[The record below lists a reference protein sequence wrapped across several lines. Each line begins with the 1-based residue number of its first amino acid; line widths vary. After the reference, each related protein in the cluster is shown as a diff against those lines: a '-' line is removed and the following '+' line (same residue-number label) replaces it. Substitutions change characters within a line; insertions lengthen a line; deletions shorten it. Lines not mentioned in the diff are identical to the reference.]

1 MLHVFQFQDA
11 TWRLDRPARCTIPFI
26 DLIRHDSVREL
37 YEGIYPT
44 RAEAYAAKGKIEAL
58 LASIEASRRDAE
70 AVMASEPDNGDR
82 FW

>member
-11 TWRLDRPARCTIPFI
+11 SWRIDRPTRCKIPYA

-37 YEGIYPT
+37 YEGIYST
-44 RAEAYAAKGKIEAL
+44 EAEARAAKRKIEDL
-58 LASIEASRRDAE
+58 LASIEANRRDAE

>member
-11 TWRLDRPARCTIPFI
+11 SWRIDRPTRCKIAYADI
-26 DLIRHDSVREL
+26 IRHDSTREL
-37 YEGIYPT
+37 YEGIYST
-44 RAEAYAAKGKIEAL
+44 RQEATDARLQIEAL
-58 LASIEASRRDAE
+58 LASIEANRRDAE

>member
-11 TWRLDRPARCTIPFI
+11 TWRLDRPARSTIPFV
-26 DLIRHDSVREL
+26 DLIRHDSVRVL
-37 YEGIYPT
+37 YEGIYST
-44 RAEAYAAKGKIEAL
+44 RAEAYDAKVKIEAL
-58 LASIEASRRDAE
+58 LASIKAEQEASA